1 MKPLMVDNSSPQI
14 PMGNA
19 TGSGSGG
26 GYLREKFAQNPE
38 FWLQAGKFLFCFC
51 GLQASYLTWGYMQEL
66 VRNDNIF
73 LAILLLVFFLSFF
86 IILHVVLFTN
96 LQILFVTDE
105 ITSFF
110 PFEKKMIDHDYSV

>member
-73 LAILLLVFFLSFF
+73 SQDFTFGFFYHFS
-86 IILHVVLFTN
+86 LFYTFCS
-96 LQILFVTDE
+96 QTYTFCFVTDE

-110 PFEKKMIDHDYSV
+110 PFEKK

>member
-73 LAILLLVFFLSFF
+73 SQDFTFGFFLSFF
-86 IILHVVLFTN
+86 IILHVLFTN
-96 LQILFVTDE
+96 LHILFC
-105 ITSFF
+105 
-110 PFEKKMIDHDYSV
+110 H